1 MLFVAAFVFS
11 YYTMWAFVTVSACS
25 PASSSRFS
33 PAQICSLH
41 TRTCSFRPTTMITLH
56 HPQPFLSSSS
66 SIHSLFPPRE
76 WAVRL
81 PALILVVGL
90 GGVGAFVGRVMM
102 AEEKKRAEKAQ
113 KAKQG

>member
-1 MLFVAAFVFS
+1 MAFSDRIVGGAMLFVAAFVFS
-11 YYTMWAFVTVSACS
+11 YYTIWAFVT
-25 PASSSRFS
+25 
-33 PAQICSLH
+33 
-41 TRTCSFRPTTMITLH
+41 
-56 HPQPFLSSSS
+56 PFLSSSS